1 MVVLGVDQK
10 VALSM
15 AAFSQ
20 LRELRF
26 QPACPS
32 VHVGAALQLELRMC
46 SQMPVAVRLEQLAIS
61 VHFSLEQPGSQR
73 GPATLSTP
81 QKRNPGVGLG
91 GASSGVSPDG
101 TVVFP
106 AVSPAGGGLSGVG
119 SGGSGAGGSGASSA
133 LELYE
138 IQDRSPSDNTLNT
151 TGVVCKNV
159 HLLLRRRDS
168 ATSLDTPSATGGG
181 GGGSGGSGVS
191 VASAVTAAVA
201 MEDSTQM
208 LKTHDVT
215 LLPGNNSIPFSAPV
229 STLVLIVFMTF
240 SFKV

>member
-1 MVVLGVDQK
+1 
-10 VALSM
+10 M

-32 VHVGAALQLELRMC
+32 VHVGAALQLELRLC
-46 SQMPVAVRLEQLAIS
+46 SLMPVAVRLEQLAVS
-61 VHFSLEQPGSQR
+61 VHFSLEAPGSHR

-119 SGGSGAGGSGASSA
+119 PGSAGALSSGTSSA

-168 ATSLDTPSATGGG
+168 ATSLDTPSAAGGG
-181 GGGSGGSGVS
+181 GGGSGSGIS

-201 MEDSTQM
+201 MEDGTQM

-229 STLVLIVFMTF
+229 RAFYRYT
-240 SFKV
+240 

>member
-1 MVVLGVDQK
+1 
-10 VALSM
+10 M

-32 VHVGAALQLELRMC
+32 VHVGAALQLELRLC
-46 SQMPVAVRLEQLAIS
+46 SLMPVAVRLEQLAIS
-61 VHFSLEQPGSQR
+61 VHFSLELPGSQR

-91 GASSGVSPDG
+91 GTSSGVSPDG

-119 SGGSGAGGSGASSA
+119 PGSSGAGGSGTSSA

-168 ATSLDTPSATGGG
+168 ATSLDTPSA
-181 GGGSGGSGVS
+181 GGGSGGGSVIS
-191 VASAVTAAVA
+191 VASAVTTAVA

-229 STLVLIVFMTF
+229 RAFYKYT
-240 SFKV
+240 